1 MEWKPDFELG
11 LPPMDE
17 THREFVGM
25 LNELASCAEGEF
37 VGLLERLVAH
47 TVTHFEQEATW
58 MHACGF
64 PPMRCHVGEHERVL
78 KVVSEVLARVRT
90 GDLELGRRLIAELP
104 HWFEHHAATMDRALA
119 GYIRSTGYRA
129 QAATTPALQP
139 AAASS

>member
-25 LNELASCAEGEF
+25 LSGLASCAEGEL
-37 VGLLERLVAH
+37 VGLLERLATH
-47 TVTHFEQEATW
+47 TATHFDQENAW

-64 PPMRCHVGEHERVL
+64 PPIQCHMDEHERVL
-78 KVVSEVLARVRT
+78 KVIFEVLARART
-90 GDLELGRRLIAELP
+90 GDLELGRRLVTELP

-129 QAATTPALQP
+129 QAVNPTAPQP
-139 AAASS
+139 ATASS